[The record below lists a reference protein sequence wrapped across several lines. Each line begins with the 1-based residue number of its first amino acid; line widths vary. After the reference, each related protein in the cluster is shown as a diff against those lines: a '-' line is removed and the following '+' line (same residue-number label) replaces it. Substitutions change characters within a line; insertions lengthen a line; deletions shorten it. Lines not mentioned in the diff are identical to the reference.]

1 MVGWFP
7 SQRINNAGH
16 VVIACRL
23 HVHPKNKGQ
32 LKTSF
37 NILDLS
43 KSCSSAFSFPSVTE
57 NVSNWHRLHW
67 CRKIKEQIN
76 MFYNKGMG
84 DYLRNVIIM
93 NSHERHGDSKYG
105 SSPVF
110 QQLPCCAYLILCKG
124 NSMVTG
130 GFPSQMAGD
139 AKKVVTSYVFM
150 LWELIHGNLTC
161 APKHDDPIKWK
172 HFPRYWPFVRG
183 TGRSS
188 VNSPQKAQWRRALM
202 FYLVIK
208 FSDFNKYITCQL
220 IHKLHV
226 HCGIVPNV
234 CNDYCLTL
242 VRLLSLPITRFVN
255 WCGSTKIFWSHL
267 KMCSSSK
274 DSFSILTKSCV
285 R

>member
-43 KSCSSAFSFPSVTE
+43 KSCSSVFSFPSVTK
-57 NVSNWHRLHW
+57 NVSNWHRLYW

-93 NSHERHGDSKYG
+93 TSHERHGDSKYG
-105 SSPVF
+105 GSPVF
-110 QQLPCCAYLILCKG
+110 QQLSCCAYLILCKG
-124 NSMVTG
+124 RHGDRWIPITNG
-130 GFPSQMAGD
+130 RWCQKGCAGRD
-139 AKKVVTSYVFM
+139 FVCFM

-161 APKHDDPIKWK
+161 APKHDDAIKWK

-183 TGRSS
+183 IGRSS

-202 FYLVIK
+202 FSLMIK

-220 IHKLHV
+220 MHKLHV

-242 VRLLSLPITRFVN
+242 VRLLSLPKTLFVN
-255 WCGSTKIFWSHL
+255 
-267 KMCSSSK
+267 
-274 DSFSILTKSCV
+274 
-285 R
+285 